1 MPPKAI
7 DIKLKLKDDERT
19 HIGQEIVNKVRSA
32 RAGMTQML
40 TDIQLWRDLYEG
52 FLPPKSTPWELCSNV
67 NIPVIQPHVDTLHSH
82 INTVILTVSPVT
94 LIGAT
99 PALGDGAKELGKKVE
114 DYLEYV
120 QTKIMDVETCSDETF
135 LEALLTP
142 TAVEK
147 LIWCEDYRTVMLYEQ
162 ETTEDPETGE
172 SVPVQTPV
180 EQQVPKHV
188 GPKKSLVD
196 LANFVIYPLRSRV
209 ESAQLVGDRYTLSPD
224 DVQRRVNTKQWDE
237 EALKCLESPQTEAS
251 TFADDNSVDELN
263 REGLDPTDAKIL
275 QFWEVITGY
284 DYNKDGLLE
293 DCVFVIEESSGIVCS
308 ATKFPYAHGR
318 RYYIPYCPF
327 PRPRKFFGRAV
338 PMILEGIQREIN
350 TIHNQ
355 RSDSLSLAISRVFLM
370 RKGSQVD
377 PDNLSIYPG
386 AVIPVDDVNDIK
398 EVDVNPNIPGADMEE
413 MLREYGERA
422 TGINDVSSGR
432 TNNGDKTLG
441 EVAIVNAE
449 GGVRFGEMI
458 RRLQHSMVEASRQ
471 TLWLCYQFAPDEEL
485 AAFGLKREDL
495 VQPWDITSHGN
506 SSTANKIQIRQ
517 EANLLYNTL
526 AQNPL
531 VIRDVK
537 RVWKLTRD
545 YLLAYDRTDVEN
557 YIGTEEELDQM
568 IAGQQQEMIQKIVAA
583 MSTILQMDPRI
594 LMQAATQAEQMIGSM
609 EQNGATGQPGGNMG
623 GAGSSMGAGPRPPA
637 GQAGVPGGAPGG

>member
-1 MPPKAI
+1 MPPKPF
-7 DIKLKLKDDERT
+7 DIKLKLRDDERAR
-19 HIGQEIVNKVRSA
+19 IGQDIKRKITSA
-32 RAGMTQML
+32 RNGMTQML

-82 INTVILTVSPVT
+82 INTVILTVSPIT
-94 LIGAT
+94 LIGAP
-99 PALGDGAKELGKKVE
+99 PALGDGAKEIGKRVE

-120 QTKIMDVETCSDETF
+120 QTKIMNVEECSDETF

-147 LIWCEDYRTVMLYEQ
+147 LIWCEDYRTVRLYEQ
-162 ETTEDPETGE
+162 ETQEDPNTGE
-172 SVPVQTPV
+172 SVVVQKSV
-180 EQQVPKHV
+180 EQQAPKHV
-188 GPKKSLVD
+188 GPKKTLVD
-196 LANFVIYPLRSRV
+196 LANFVIYPLRSRI

-224 DVQRRVNTKQWDE
+224 DVRRRVKNKKWDE
-237 EALKCLESPQTEAS
+237 AALDCLKSPRTEAS
-251 TFADDNSVDELN
+251 TFADDNSTDELN
-263 REGLDPTDAKIL
+263 REGLEPTDAEIL

-284 DYNKDGLLE
+284 DYNGDGLLE
-293 DCVFVIEESSGIVCS
+293 DCVFVIEEGSGVICS
-308 ATKFPYAHGR
+308 ATKFPYSHGR
-318 RYYIPYCPF
+318 CYYIPYCPF

-377 PDNLSIYPG
+377 PDNLSVYPG
-386 AVIPVDDVNDIK
+386 AVIPVDSVDDIK

-413 MLREYGERA
+413 MLRQYGERA

-432 TNNGDKTLG
+432 GNDGDKTLG

-458 RRLQHSMVEASRQ
+458 RRLQNSMVEASRQ

-495 VQPWDITSHGN
+495 VQPWDIMSHGN

-526 AQNPL
+526 AKNPL
-531 VIRDVK
+531 IIQDVK

-557 YIGTEEELDQM
+557 YIGTEEDIDKALQ
-568 IAGQQQEMIQKIVAA
+568 AGQQQQIQQIVAA
-583 MSTILQMDPRI
+583 MSTILKMDPLI
-594 LMQAATQAEQMIGSM
+594 LMQAAQQAEQMIGAM
-609 EQNGATGQPGGNMG
+609 QNGNPGGPGSNVG
-623 GAGSSMGAGPRPPA
+623 GPGGPVAAGAGSPG
-637 GQAGVPGGAPGG
+637 GQNSLPGGAPGG